1 MHRPVLI
8 GLLAGTLVMSP
19 APAKEKDK
27 EEKSAGDSPVIA
39 TVNGEA
45 VTKAEWSTI
54 MKADQWYG
62 PALKE
67 ESGYKEKM
75 QGKPFE
81 DYFFKEEVV
90 KIRAMAQKYKDNLPQ
105 MKEAID
111 AVYAKAKAG
120 EDFAELA
127 KQYSQEGS
135 APNGGDIGTKELKD
149 MVFPF
154 NRVAFALKAGEISE
168 PVLTI
173 FGYHII
179 KVEKVFPAS
188 PSEGKGKR
196 VTVRH
201 ILIRYPSQNPRDE
214 SETLASQA
222 KVEVVDK
229 SMCKKLVSYCPK
241 EG

>member
-8 GLLAGTLVMSP
+8 GLLAVTLVMSP
-19 APAKEKDK
+19 APAKEK
-27 EEKSAGDSPVIA
+27 EEKAAGDSPVIA
-39 TVNGEA
+39 TINGES
-45 VTKAEWSTI
+45 VTKAEWAAI

-67 ESGYKEKM
+67 ETGFKEKM

-81 DYFFKEEVV
+81 DYFFKEEVI

-105 MKEAID
+105 MREAID
-111 AVYAKAKAG
+111 AIYGKAKAG
-120 EDFAELA
+120 EDFVELA

-154 NRVAFALKAGEISE
+154 NRVAFGLKAGEISE

-179 KVEKVFPAS
+179 KVEKVFPAA

-201 ILIRYPSQNPRDE
+201 ILIRYPSPNPREE

-229 SMCKKLVSYCPK
+229 SLCKKLVSYCPK